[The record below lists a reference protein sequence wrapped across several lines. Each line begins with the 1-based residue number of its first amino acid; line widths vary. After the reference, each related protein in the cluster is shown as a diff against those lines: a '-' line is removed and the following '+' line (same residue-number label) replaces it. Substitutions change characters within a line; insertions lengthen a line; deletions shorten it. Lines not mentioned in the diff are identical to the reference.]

1 MTSAAENT
9 LMATTGVDI
18 RPLVY
23 RGKFV
28 FVAQV
33 GSPQIAGSILEVS
46 VTSGS
51 SCSATNLSIGIPR
64 TAEYTHGIAS
74 LQAIASHSKTRRT
87 RNLGSFRIK
96 YSQNTELRRMRSHS
110 KMRRS

>member
-9 LMATTGVDI
+9 LFAATGVDI

-51 SCSATNLSIGIPR
+51 SCSATNLGPQNTLTEERVSRRSPVIPKLDELG
-64 TAEYTHGIAS
+64 TSAVFGSNTH
-74 LQAIASHSKTRRT
+74 RT
-87 RNLGSFRIK
+87 RSSAR
-96 YSQNTELRRMRSHS
+96 
-110 KMRRS
+110 

>member
-28 FVAQV
+28 FVAQI
-33 GSPQIAGSILEVS
+33 GSPQIGGSMLDVSVRSGSI
-46 VTSGS
+46 
-51 SCSATNLSIGIPR
+51 
-64 TAEYTHGIAS
+64 
-74 LQAIASHSKTRRT
+74 
-87 RNLGSFRIK
+87 
-96 YSQNTELRRMRSHS
+96 
-110 KMRRS
+110 